1 MFGPLQGA
9 QFFQAAPPF
18 QGAQAMGTAQN
29 ISAQPAAP
37 GAGTSS
43 AAQKHKK
50 KKKPA
55 LTTQTAPPIAPVVNQ
70 QAGFGPPPGYPVP
83 LY

>member
-1 MFGPLQGA
+1 
-9 QFFQAAPPF
+9 
-18 QGAQAMGTAQN
+18 MGTAQN
-29 ISAQPAAP
+29 VSAQPAAP

-55 LTTQTAPPIAPVVNQ
+55 LTTQTAPPIAPAMNH
-70 QAGFGPPPGYPVP
+70 QAGFGPPPGYLVSM
-83 LY
+83 Y